1 MSQIDIQDLF
11 DKSRFP
17 SGWQLL
23 SILLYTPVGLLLVL
37 LRLLT
42 ALQLWLIA
50 SLLPNCNSL
59 RAFLHHGFSF
69 AFGIVVKIPKD
80 EIKDQQS
87 RIIIANNVSVLDH
100 FALYKI
106 TQALTPSEWELPAAL
121 SNTLGF
127 QRMNMSSKEDLITDI
142 KQFLLTSRENIVLQ
156 PEFGTTNSRVA
167 LLKFNSWPFTIQ
179 PSIQPIAIKAWRPE
193 FIPIRVTSLASTW
206 WTDVFWFMF
215 VPYTV
220 FTFKYLK
227 VKRNTD
233 SKVLVRETEKDI
245 AATLGLKTSSHT
257 VADKAEFEK
266 RCIMERTRMRRLN
279 RRNSPNSQVI
289 HSIEIQRMVQQV
301 SEVLP
306 SVPHNV
312 ILRDLLKTRNVELT
326 IANIL
331 DGIVTYTPEL
341 SQTSV
346 APSASRNQVQTSM
359 IKDNSNLGTTS
370 FQERKAKMIREA
382 RERYIQKHGLKNC

>member
-1 MSQIDIQDLF
+1 MLF
-11 DKSRFP
+11 RFP
-17 SGWQLL
+17 SGWRLL
-23 SILLYTPVGLLLVL
+23 SILLYTPVGIIFVL

-42 ALQLWLIA
+42 ALQLWLLA
-50 SLLPNCNSL
+50 SLLSDCNAL
-59 RAFLHHGFSF
+59 RVFLNHGFSF
-69 AFGIVVKIPKD
+69 AFGIVVKIP
-80 EIKDQQS
+80 EGEVQNHQS

-106 TQALTPSEWELPAAL
+106 TQALTPSVWELSTTL
-121 SNTLGF
+121 SNALGL
-127 QRMNMSSKEDLITDI
+127 QMMDMSSKEALITNI
-142 KQFLLTSRENIVLQ
+142 KQFLSTSKSNIVLQ
-156 PEFGTTNSRVA
+156 PEFSTTNSRVA
-167 LLKFNSWPFTIQ
+167 LLKFNSWPFTIE
-179 PSIQPIAIKAWRPE
+179 PSVQPIAIKAWRPE

-227 VKRNTD
+227 VKQNTN
-233 SKVLVRETEKDI
+233 SEVLAREVEKDI
-245 AATLGLKTSSHT
+245 TSVLGLKTSSHT
-257 VADKAEFEK
+257 VSDKAEFEK
-266 RCIMERTRMRRLN
+266 RCIMEKTQSRRLS
-279 RRNSPNSQVI
+279 RRSSPNSQIV
-289 HSIEIQRMVQQV
+289 HSIEVQRMVQQV

-306 SVPHNV
+306 LVPHNV
-312 ILRDLLKTRNVELT
+312 ILRDLLKTRNVDIT

-331 DGIVTYTPEL
+331 DGIVTYTPGS

-346 APSASRNQVQTSM
+346 APSAPFNQVQTSTV
-359 IKDNSNLGTTS
+359 KDNSSSGTS